1 MRTSG
6 RGAVPLLAAMLLV
19 VTAAPAVAA
28 GPSHAS
34 PSARP
39 ESAAVSVT
47 EAPGARSA
55 STAPSASTPPNAP
68 DPSAPQWI
76 LHGCGRVDADAS
88 RGVNDRIRGFASFT
102 GEGCTTSSIWYF
114 RSTVN
119 GWLSALSPYAGTVVA
134 AAQDGTGT
142 FVLYRAADGLRLGK
156 RSLAGSWS
164 PSVRLSSSAVDGVT
178 GDLVADRGTWWAVWS
193 EPIGSHGTGELFQAK
208 TFGTDLGRTRITT
221 DGVPDGEPTL
231 ALHPDRGA
239 VLAWTRS
246 EFVQAT
252 VEPDGSDIWLGRSED
267 GTWLTRPFAIRGQH
281 NSSPDLFASG
291 GLTFLAW
298 ARDRG
303 IRYADDT
310 TGRFRVT
317 RFPAPEGAA
326 LAVRPRVSELPATAT
341 SYLGWLELGE
351 EFEPIRLAQRRA
363 GVWAVTVVTG
373 VGPGG
378 AGMLRLHA
386 VVARRADTTVVYSAG
401 STLFA
406 AR

>member
-102 GEGCTTSSIWYF
+102 GEGCRTSSIWYF

-119 GWLSALSPYAGTVVA
+119 GWLSALSPYAGTVLA
-134 AAQDGTGT
+134 SAQDGTGT
-142 FVLYRAADGLRLGK
+142 FVLYRAVDGLRLGK

-164 PSVRLSSSAVDGVT
+164 PSVRLSSSAVDGP
-178 GDLVADRGTWWAVWS
+178 GRRPGHLVG
-193 EPIGSHGTGELFQAK
+193 
-208 TFGTDLGRTRITT
+208 
-221 DGVPDGEPTL
+221 GVE
-231 ALHPDRGA
+231 
-239 VLAWTRS
+239 
-246 EFVQAT
+246 
-252 VEPDGSDIWLGRSED
+252 
-267 GTWLTRPFAIRGQH
+267 
-281 NSSPDLFASG
+281 
-291 GLTFLAW
+291 
-298 ARDRG
+298 
-303 IRYADDT
+303 
-310 TGRFRVT
+310 
-317 RFPAPEGAA
+317 
-326 LAVRPRVSELPATAT
+326 
-341 SYLGWLELGE
+341 
-351 EFEPIRLAQRRA
+351 
-363 GVWAVTVVTG
+363 
-373 VGPGG
+373 
-378 AGMLRLHA
+378 
-386 VVARRADTTVVYSAG
+386 
-401 STLFA
+401 
-406 AR
+406 